1 MPKSS
6 RTLSRLV
13 SAWPQVAKRSLAHW
27 RLLSSVIVGV
37 LLASAIMA
45 GTVIYFDSLRELA
58 LENTVARISST
69 EKDIL
74 LRGDRGPTTNEE
86 YLKVSTAVNRQI
98 DSRISW
104 LLADQI
110 VGRKTDT
117 FFLTQTGD
125 EGLAGEDNART
136 YFAFLPRLLEHVT
149 VLPGGSLPRELPAG
163 TAGEPLV
170 LEALIPVE
178 AAELFQ
184 VGVGDR
190 LSAVPY
196 WSDATTHAIVIITG
210 IFERDNPADD
220 FWLLDDRVFKA
231 STRRSFRAAPFY
243 VTERTFLE
251 ALGGSFRDMDS
262 TYGWHL
268 VVDPTRL
275 SADNAASTLA
285 HLRAMEG
292 RLSSDLFSYRQI
304 SSLDEA
310 LQEYDD
316 RLFFSKLPMFIILIL
331 IAVVILYYVV
341 TLSSLLVEQQRGDV
355 ALLRSRGASSAQ
367 ILAVFALEGGT
378 ISILAIALAPVL
390 AAAVISLL
398 GYTPAFSGLSGS
410 SRLPVALSGGAYMMS
425 ALGGLLSFVAL
436 MIPAVQAS
444 RIGVTRHRQ
453 QAARPSEQLFFQ
465 RYYLDVMLLA
475 VSVLLFRQLSQQ
487 GSVLAVGLFGKVAEN
502 QLLLAVPALTLVAA
516 SLVLLRIFPL
526 ALMLA
531 SRLLSPVLPAGP
543 ALGLWQMSRNP
554 THYARFALLIML
566 MAGLGIF
573 AASFGS
579 TLERS
584 FEDRVLYSTG
594 ADIRLEGVQL
604 NTRGSTVPLVESY
617 ESMPGVDRASQV
629 FRGHGT
635 DLSEFFGET
644 YMMFAP
650 DSQLANEIGW
660 FRDDFSDKPM
670 RELLRALPHPSP
682 PTGIGI
688 PVEASA
694 IRVTVKADR
703 PHPSVLMTARIRDA
717 NDRHFTYYLGNLAFG
732 DWVALEAN
740 LERERRSRLQPTRP
754 LTLVSLSIHEVDG
767 QNRLNAGSLLIDD
780 IRTSMP
786 DNTYRILEPFDDVSG
801 WNTLRAVP
809 QSIADALQSSNVSF
823 DGSAGSADGNS
834 SAADGNAGSAVFIWT
849 EGGALTS
856 RGIYYGPPMSPL
868 SVLASE
874 SFLRDTGHVLGEE
887 FVVSV
892 AGRRIPITVI
902 DAIDYFPTLDTIN
915 ERYLIADLASLSR
928 YANLETT
935 IGELRPNEMWLS
947 TNGNE
952 AQRIE
957 LLDMLDQNEPF
968 SNGLVHDRVI
978 SLAQSQV
985 DPLVNAGWR
994 ALLFMAFAA
1003 VLILSGLG
1011 FLVHTYVSFRSREV
1025 QFALMRTIGV
1035 SMKQLVTLVWLEQV
1049 LVIGAG
1055 MALGT
1060 WMGGR
1065 IGAIFMP
1072 YLGHDDRG
1080 SQVLPPFVVQVD
1092 WGTLAITYAA
1102 MALVFT
1108 LIIAGVIWF
1117 IRGIS
1122 LQRGLR
1128 LGEM

>member
-1 MPKSS
+1 MDPENEARTPRVPKIS

-13 SAWPQVAKRSLAHW
+13 SAWPQVAKRSISHW

-58 LENTVARISST
+58 LDNSVERLSNTER
-69 EKDIL
+69 DIL
-74 LRGDRGPTTNEE
+74 LKGDRGPTTNEE
-86 YLKVSTAVNRQI
+86 YLKVSAAVNRQI

-104 LLADQI
+104 LLADQ
-110 VGRKTDT
+110 VLGRKSDT
-117 FFLTQTGD
+117 FFLTDPGD
-125 EGLAGEDNART
+125 EALAGEDNARA
-136 YFAFLPRLLEHVT
+136 YFAFLPRLSDHVT
-149 VLPGGSLPRELPAG
+149 VLPGGRLPQELPAG
-163 TAGEPLV
+163 TAEEPLV
-170 LEALIPVE
+170 LEALIPIE
-178 AAELFQ
+178 AAELFG

-190 LSAVPY
+190 MSAVPY
-196 WSDATTHAIVIITG
+196 WTDSTPHATVTITG
-210 IFERDNPADD
+210 VFERDDPNDS
-220 FWLLDDRVFKA
+220 FWYLDDRVFKA
-231 STRRSFRAAPFY
+231 STARSFRSAPFY
-243 VTERTFLE
+243 VSERTYME
-251 ALGGSFRDMDS
+251 VLGGSFRKMDT

-268 VVDPTRL
+268 VVDPARL
-275 SADNAASTLA
+275 NADNAASTLA
-285 HLRAMEG
+285 HLRAMEA
-292 RLSSDLFSYRQI
+292 RLSTDLFSYRRV

-355 ALLRSRGASSAQ
+355 ALLRSRGAGSAQ

-390 AAAVISLL
+390 AAIVISLL
-398 GYTPAFSGLSGS
+398 GYTPAFAGLSGGN
-410 SRLPVALSGGAYMMS
+410 RLPVALSGGAFMMS
-425 ALGGLLSFVAL
+425 AMGGLLSFVAL

-465 RYYLDVMLLA
+465 RYYLDVMLLL
-475 VSVLLFRQLSQQ
+475 VSIILFRQLSEQ
-487 GSVLAVGLFGKVAEN
+487 GSVVAVGLFGEVAEN

-526 ALMLA
+526 ALKLS

-604 NTRGSTVPLVESY
+604 NTLGSTAPLVESY
-617 ESMPGVDRASQV
+617 ESMPGVERVSRA

-635 DLSEFFGET
+635 DLSVILGDT

-650 DSQLANEIGW
+650 DLQLANEIGW
-660 FRDDFSDKPM
+660 FRDDFADRPM
-670 RELLRALPHPSP
+670 PELLRSLPHPSP
-682 PTGIGI
+682 PMGIDI
-688 PVEASA
+688 PEDASS
-694 IRVTVKADR
+694 IRVTVRADR
-703 PHPSVLMTARIRDA
+703 PHPSLLMTARINDA
-717 NDRHFTYYLGNLAFG
+717 NDRYFTYFLGNLASS
-732 DWVALEAN
+732 DWVALETS
-740 LERERRSRLQPTRP
+740 LVREIFGRRARLQPTRP
-754 LTLVSLSIHEVDG
+754 LTLVSLSVHEVDG
-767 QNRLNAGSLLIDD
+767 RNRIRAGSVLIDE
-780 IRTSMP
+780 IRLGMP
-786 DNTYRILEPFDDVSG
+786 DGSFQILEPFDDVSG
-801 WNTLRAVP
+801 WSIIRAVP
-809 QSIADALQSSNVSF
+809 ESVSDALQASNVSHNG
-823 DGSAGSADGNS
+823 DAGSA
-834 SAADGNAGSAVFIWT
+834 AFIWT
-849 EGGALTS
+849 EGGPLTS
-856 RGIYYGPPMSPL
+856 RGIFYGPPVSPIP
-868 SVLASE
+868 VLATE
-874 SFLRDTGHVLGEE
+874 SFLRDTGHALGEE
-887 FVVSV
+887 FDVSV
-892 AGRRIPITVI
+892 AGRRIPVTVI

-915 ERYLIADLASLSR
+915 ERYLIADLVSLSR

-935 IGELRPNEMWLS
+935 VGEFRPNEVWLS

-957 LLDMLDQNEPF
+957 LLDTLAQNEPF
-968 SNGLVHDRVI
+968 SLSFVHDRAE

-994 ALLFMAFAA
+994 ALLFMVFAA

-1025 QFALMRTIGV
+1025 QFALMRTIGI
-1035 SMKQLVTLVWLEQV
+1035 SMRQLVTLVWLEQV

-1065 IGAIFMP
+1065 LGAIVMP
-1072 YLGHDDRG
+1072 YLGHDDQG
-1080 SQVLPPFVVQVD
+1080 GQVLPPYIVQVD

-1117 IRGIS
+1117 IQRIS
-1122 LQRGLR
+1122 LHRVLR

>member
-1 MPKSS
+1 MPKGS
-6 RTLSRLV
+6 RTVSRLI
-13 SAWPQVAKRSLAHW
+13 SSWPQVAKRSLSHW
-27 RLLSSVIVGV
+27 RLLSSVVVGV

-58 LENTVARISST
+58 LENTLEGLSTT

-74 LRGDRGPTTNEE
+74 LKGDRGPTTNEE
-86 YLKVSTAVNRQI
+86 YLKISSAVNRQI

-104 LLADQI
+104 LLADQ
-110 VGRKTDT
+110 VLGRKTDT
-117 FFLTQTGD
+117 FFLTNPGD
-125 EGLAGEDNART
+125 EALAGEDNART
-136 YFAFLPRLLEHVT
+136 YFAFLPRLLEHAT
-149 VLPGGSLPRELPAG
+149 VLPGGSLPREMPAG
-163 TAGEPLV
+163 AAGGPLV
-170 LEALIPVE
+170 LEALVPVD
-178 AAELFQ
+178 AAEVFG

-196 WSDATTHAIVIITG
+196 WTDSTPHATVTITG
-210 IFERDNPADD
+210 LFERDNPADD
-220 FWLLDDRVFKA
+220 FWYLDDRVFKA
-231 STRRSFRAAPFY
+231 STERSFRAAPFY
-243 VTERTFLE
+243 ISERTFME
-251 ALGGSFRDMDS
+251 VLGTSFRNMDT

-268 VVDPTRL
+268 VVDPSRL
-275 SADNAASTLA
+275 SADNAASTLGN
-285 HLRAMEG
+285 LRAIES
-292 RLSSDLFSYRQI
+292 RLSTDLFSFRQI
-304 SSLDEA
+304 TSLDEA

-341 TLSSLLVEQQRGDV
+341 TLSSLLLEQQRGEV

-367 ILAVFALEGGT
+367 ILAVFALEGAT
-378 ISILAIALAPVL
+378 ISILAIALAPIL

-410 SRLPVALSGGAYMMS
+410 NRLPVALSGGAYTMS

-444 RIGVTRHRQ
+444 RIGVTGHRQ
-453 QAARPSEQLFFQ
+453 QAARPSEQLFYQ
-465 RYYLDVMLLA
+465 RYYLDVMLLL
-475 VSVLLFRQLSQQ
+475 VSILLFRQLSQQ
-487 GSVLAVGLFGKVAEN
+487 GSVVAVGLFGEVAEN

-526 ALMLA
+526 VLKLA
-531 SRLLSPVLPAGP
+531 SRLLSPLLPVGP
-543 ALGLWQMSRNP
+543 TLGLWQMSRNP

-573 AASFGS
+573 AASFGG

-594 ADIRLEGVQL
+594 ADIRLEGIRL

-617 ESMPGVDRASQV
+617 ESMPGVERASRA

-635 DLSEFFGET
+635 DLSVLLGDS

-650 DSQLANEIGW
+650 DSQLVNEIGW

-670 RELLRALPHPSP
+670 PELLRSLVHPSP
-682 PTGIGI
+682 PMGIGI
-688 PVEASA
+688 PADARS

-703 PHPSVLMTARIRDA
+703 PHPSVMMTARIRDA
-717 NDRHFTYYLGNLAFG
+717 NDRYFTYYLGDLG
-732 DWVALEAN
+732 SSEWVGLEAR
-740 LERERRSRLQPTRP
+740 LDREIFGRRTRLQPTRP

-767 QNRLNAGSLLIDD
+767 RNSLSAGSVLIDE
-780 IRTSMP
+780 IRLSLP
-786 DNTYRILEPFDDVSG
+786 NNSVHILEPFDDVSG
-801 WNTLRAVP
+801 WNILRAVP
-809 QSIADALQSSNVSF
+809 QSVSDALQTSNVSF
-823 DGSAGSADGNS
+823 DG
-834 SAADGNAGSAVFIWT
+834 NAGSATFIWT
-849 EGGALTS
+849 EGGPLTS
-856 RGIYYGPPMSPL
+856 RGIYFGPPITPL
-868 SVLASE
+868 PVLATE
-874 SFLRDTGHVLGEE
+874 SFLRDTGHALGEE
-887 FVVSV
+887 FDVSV
-892 AGRRIPITVI
+892 AGRRIPVTVI
-902 DAIDYFPTLDTIN
+902 DAIDYFPTLDTLN
-915 ERYLIADLASLSR
+915 ERYLVADLASVSR

-935 IGELRPNEMWLS
+935 IGELRPNEIWLS
-947 TNGNE
+947 TNGDE
-952 AQRIE
+952 AQRVE
-957 LLDMLDQNEPF
+957 LLDTLAQNEPF
-968 SNGLVHDRVI
+968 SHGVVHDRTK

-994 ALLFMAFAA
+994 ALLFMVFSA

-1035 SMKQLVTLVWLEQV
+1035 SMKQLITLVWLEQV

-1065 IGAIFMP
+1065 LGAIVMP

-1080 SQVLPPFVVQVD
+1080 SQVLPPFVVQVN

-1102 MALVFT
+1102 MALVFA

-1117 IRGIS
+1117 IRRIS
-1122 LQRGLR
+1122 LQRVLR